1 MKSQESKENNKLEVV
16 KETKDEPKSNAL
28 ANNIFKQKQNSLE
41 APEPVQRRSPPTTS
55 SKRPTSKFV
64 RVSKFKHLK
73 GDVIL
78 KGKFENLK
86 NLSRA
91 MPAESNFF
99 KVNPDRIAVPLTGN
113 LKTNHITNCT
123 VFHTFLTSIHNSF

>member
-41 APEPVQRRSPPTTS
+41 APEPVLLRPPPTSTTTAPS

-91 MPAESNFF
+91 LPAESNFF
-99 KVNPDRIAVPLTGN
+99 KANPDRIAVPLTG
-113 LKTNHITNCT
+113 KPTT
-123 VFHTFLTSIHNSF
+123 